1 MRIMDELKMHVD
13 RLFSKYKGSSSV
25 DDLKAEILSNL
36 EAKKN
41 DLLSS
46 GMGEEAATKTAK
58 GSITSIDALIDGN
71 RKVRSYPYK
80 IEKLQTILLIL
91 IVAWIFSTPFLLLQ
105 NFATNALLFLSIGVF
120 GLTLIIKS
128 RRKPDQDTREYDHIN
143 INSLA
148 RRAKLAWIIWTAF
161 MVLCILAITGLNFSS
176 NFWFSRPL
184 IIDGPYQLA
193 RLISQYIG
201 PAFTIVI
208 PLILAKLSKLW
219 IKHEVIEDE

>member
-1 MRIMDELKMHVD
+1 MDELKMHVD

-91 IVAWIFSTPFLLLQ
+91 IVAWIFTTPFIILG
-105 NFATNALLFLSIGVF
+105 NFINLIFLLSIV
-120 GLTLIIKS
+120 IIGSVYLFKTFKKS
-128 RRKPDQDTREYDHIN
+128 ATDVDGYEYVN
-143 INSLA
+143 IHSQAKQA
-148 RRAKLAWIIWTAF
+148 RLVWIFWSAF
-161 MVLCILAITGLNFSS
+161 MLLCILTITGIHFSS
-176 NFWFSRPL
+176 NLWFSRSVR
-184 IIDGPYQLA
+184 IDGPYQLA
-193 RLISQYIG
+193 KLLSKYIT
-201 PAFTIVI
+201 PFFTIVI
-208 PLILAKLSKLW
+208 PLIFTKVSKLW
-219 IKHEVIEDE
+219 TKYEVIEDE